1 LKARPRSDKGTV
13 VDDASQEEQE
23 FARQRDQ
30 MVREQLAGRGIAD
43 ERVLEA
49 MRRVPRHHF
58 VPRELQHLAYHDGP
72 LPIGAD
78 QTISQPYIVALMTQ
92 LLELEGEERVLE
104 IGVGSGYQTA
114 ILSLLASE
122 VIGLERVE
130 SLAESAAERLD
141 TLGYDNVTIHVG
153 DGSQGLPDDAPFD
166 AILCAAAA
174 PHVPEPMIG
183 QLIDGGRLVI
193 PVGEAYEQIL
203 TRMTRRGGATHLER
217 LVPVRFVPLIGRY
230 GFLKGW

>member
-1 LKARPRSDKGTV
+1 
-13 VDDASQEEQE
+13 VDNTDQVEQE

-30 MVREQLAGRGIAD
+30 MVREQLAGRGITD

-92 LLELEGEERVLE
+92 LLELEGDERVLE

-114 ILSLLASE
+114 ILSLLA
-122 VIGLERVE
+122 RVE

-141 TLGYDNVTIHVG
+141 ALGYDNVTIHVG

-183 QLIDGGRLVI
+183 QLADGGRLVI

-203 TRMTRRGGATHLER
+203 TRLTRRGGATHLER
-217 LVPVRFVPLIGRY
+217 LVPVRFVPLIGRH

>member
-58 VPRELQHLAYHDGP
+58 VPRELQ
-72 LPIGAD
+72 
-78 QTISQPYIVALMTQ
+78 QPYIVALMTQ
-92 LLELEGEERVLE
+92 LLELKGEERVLE